1 MDLWTAAKDELTNIE
16 AEEVATSTDQ
26 RLKVVE
32 IKALLAIGRELAR
45 INDAQNAS

>member
-1 MDLWTAAKDELTNIE
+1 LDSIE

-45 INDAQNAS
+45 IHDAETAS

>member
-1 MDLWTAAKDELTNIE
+1 MDLWTAARDELINIE

-45 INDAQNAS
+45 INDPGSSS